1 VSAAPLRLLPSPADK
16 AGVWIADRL
25 AGVFVTLRLTPN
37 AITGLALAA
46 SCGAGYFLALGRP
59 FGAGLLIAASGFLDM
74 LDGRVARLTGR
85 RTRFGAMLD
94 SSLDRYAE
102 FALYGGLAYHFRGRF
117 PEALAALAFLGSVMV
132 SYTRARAE
140 GLGFECRKGLMQRAE
155 RLIAL
160 GLACLAACLFPI
172 YDAAMIVALVLTT
185 AASHVTAVQRL
196 WLVRKA
202 ERSGGGDAGHLEK

>member
-1 VSAAPLRLLPSPADK
+1 MSAASFRLLPRPAEK
-16 AGVWIADRL
+16 GGAWIAARL
-25 AGVFVTLRLTPN
+25 ARVFIALRLTPN

-46 SCGAGYFLALGRP
+46 ACGAGYFLARGRP
-59 FGAGLLIAASGFLDM
+59 LGAGLLILTSGFLDM
-74 LDGRVARLTGR
+74 LDGTVARLTGR

-155 RLIAL
+155 RLVTL
-160 GLACLAACLFPI
+160 GLACLAACLFLI
-172 YDAAMIVALVLTT
+172 YDAAMIIVLVLTA
-185 AASHVTAVQRL
+185 AASQVAAIQRL
-196 WLVRKA
+196 WLVRKE
-202 ERSGGGDAGHLEK
+202 ERSGAGQSNTPRT

>member
-140 GLGFECRKGLMQRAE
+140 GLGFEC
-155 RLIAL
+155 
-160 GLACLAACLFPI
+160 LAACLFPI